1 MPETVEMEQYDQANP
16 DCVNRPNSAIM
27 HFESTECYSSESSS
41 AASAEP
47 SEDMSSG
54 SIMLNPP
61 SPVDFDA
68 IVAELYHALLRM
80 KHSMPQAPAP
90 EVACLLISWLQQGSR
105 QGYSPMVHVG
115 YSNAQNGAVAFIFAR
130 PFSVPRRGIMGR
142 SLSSFNDG
150 HLLQNVLIHSC
161 PESDTQFKNGYIA
174 VLLIAVGLH
183 KRSLKPWR
191 SPACNSSVVDRT
203 FRRGTYAPLV
213 VRLPKRNRCGGYQCT

>member
-1 MPETVEMEQYDQANP
+1 MHTFWKLANRLVRRLTRWKERVAHWYGVALELETNYQSCAFANTLPSCEGEAEMPETVEMEQYDQANP

-105 QGYSPMVHVG
+105 QGYSPMCSQKRHYG
-115 YSNAQNGAVAFIFAR
+115 
-130 PFSVPRRGIMGR
+130 
-142 SLSSFNDG
+142 SLF
-150 HLLQNVLIHSC
+150 VLIQRWSLITKRIDSFLSRERYSVQERLHCC
-161 PESDTQFKNGYIA
+161 PADRRRSAQA
-174 VLLIAVGLH
+174 VTEALAVTG
-183 KRSLKPWR
+183 
-191 SPACNSSVVDRT
+191 V
-203 FRRGTYAPLV
+203 
-213 VRLPKRNRCGGYQCT
+213 